1 MTSATWKST
10 LLPRTSTVHEA
21 IQSINDTAQQICLV
35 VDDGERLLGTI
46 TDGDIRRGLLRGVA
60 MDDDV
65 GTVMNANPVVAADGT
80 SNDGLLQQ
88 MTAHRLRQV
97 PLVDAENRILGL
109 SHLHDLIMPSSDR
122 DNWVVL
128 MAGGLGTRLRPLTD
142 TVPKPLVQ
150 VGNKPLLE
158 TIIENFVQQNFRKF
172 YVSVNYKASAIKQHF
187 GDGKKWGVEIRY
199 LEEQTRLGTAGALS
213 LMDDRPKLPMIVMNG
228 DLLTRVNFRDLL
240 DYHNDH
246 HSKATMCVREYDFQV
261 PFGVVEIEDNQIRKI
276 DEKPIHRFFVNAGI
290 YVLDPELIDRIPA
303 TGLFDMTDLFDG
315 LIEEREPTAV
325 FPIHEYW
332 LDIGQ
337 IEDLHRANIEIEEI
351 DKP

>member
-35 VDDGERLLGTI
+35 VDDDERLLGTI

-60 MDDDV
+60 MDDGV
-65 GTVMNANPVVAADGT
+65 GTIMNIDPVVAADGT

-97 PLVDAENRILGL
+97 PLVDAQNRILGL
-109 SHLHDLIMPSSDR
+109 SHLHDLIMPSNDR

-158 TIIENFVQQNFRKF
+158 TIIENFVQQNFFKF

-187 GDGKKWGVEIRY
+187 GDGEKWGVEIRY

-228 DLLTRVNFRDLL
+228 DLLTRVSFEDLI
-240 DYHNDH
+240 DYHIENQAG
-246 HSKATMCVREYDFQV
+246 ATMCVREYDFQV
-261 PFGVVEIEDNQIRKI
+261 PFGVVDIVDHAIKHI

-290 YVLDPELIDRIPA
+290 YVLDPTTIDLIPDEKY
-303 TGLFDMTDLFDG
+303 FDMTDLF
-315 LIEEREPTAV
+315 LLAIKKELKTAA

-337 IEDLHRANIEIEEI
+337 IDDLNQANFDISKIHVS
-351 DKP
+351 

>member
-10 LLPRTSTVHEA
+10 FLPRTSNVQEA
-21 IQSINDTAQQICLV
+21 IQSINDTAQQICLI
-35 VDDGERLLGTI
+35 VDDDECLLGTI

-60 MDDDV
+60 MDDGV
-65 GTVMNANPVVAADGT
+65 STVMNGNPVVAAGGI

-97 PLVDAENRILGL
+97 PLVDAKNRILGL

-158 TIIENFVQQNFRKF
+158 TIIENFAQQNFRKF
-172 YVSVNYKASAIKQHF
+172 YISVNYKANAIKQHF
-187 GDGKKWGVEIRY
+187 GGGEKWGVEIRY
-199 LEEQTRLGTAGALS
+199 LEEQTRLGTAGALR
-213 LMDDRPKLPMIVMNG
+213 LMDNRPKLPMIVMNG
-228 DLLTRVNFRDLL
+228 DLLTRVNFCDLL

-261 PFGVVEIEDNQIRKI
+261 PFGVVEIEGNQIRKI

-303 TGLFDMTDLFDG
+303 NEPFDMTDLFDG
-315 LIEEREPTAV
+315 LIKEREPTAA

-332 LDIGQ
+332 LDIGK
-337 IEDLHRANIEIEEI
+337 IEDLHRANIEIEKI
-351 DKP
+351 NKP